1 MEDHNEREAHMP
13 SALMEY
19 FAGLNKLTY
28 NDYIVEH
35 ARHGTTD
42 VCRAHELSFAET
54 CQEPGCILS
63 LAPTSEIPRKM
74 SIRDGDITGSDAAPV
89 SIQARSPTISRL
101 RLCFRQ

>member
-19 FAGLNKLTY
+19 FADLNKLTY

-54 CQEPGCILS
+54 CQEPGCILKS
-63 LAPTSEIPRKM
+63 RAYRGFPEQCPS
-74 SIRDGDITGSDAAPV
+74 GSDAAPV
-89 SIQARSPTISRL
+89 SIQARSPNISRL